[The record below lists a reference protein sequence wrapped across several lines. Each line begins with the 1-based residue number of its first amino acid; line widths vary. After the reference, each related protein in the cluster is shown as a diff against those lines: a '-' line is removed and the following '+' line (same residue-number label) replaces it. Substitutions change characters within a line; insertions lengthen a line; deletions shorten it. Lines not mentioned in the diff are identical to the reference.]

1 MKILKKIT
9 LLINPLFLLTVVMV
23 IFPALL
29 NAQKEAG
36 YSSSNRIFLEHEMA
50 GKIDSLRAS
59 FGQHIHM
66 ENKEFELPLLIA
78 LSHYPSLKDTKI
90 KIVYKNTKIPLSAR
104 PALGNLF
111 RSKANRI
118 YKLIVDRKS
127 LHVRGQ
133 SLNAQVGVFAHEL
146 GHLLFYK
153 EKSNFGIAGF
163 GVNYILSKKYRNKDE
178 RIRDKLV
185 IEHGLGWQLYHF
197 LSLYT
202 HPWEMLPLI
211 EANDYKEQ
219 ELFAFLKEKNDLMS
233 KGLFEEAIKSYTQY
247 LQNHPHHEKLLA
259 VELYTSTLFHATDLS
274 RKKEDEQVEDL
285 AERVIAFA
293 QSATEL
299 FPSSPFAYHLL
310 ARIYFSQENSE
321 KFNEMLI
328 KAKEINSGDR
338 ASTVYLKYLADS
350 EGIL

>member
-9 LLINPLFLLTVVMV
+9 LLISPLFLLIVVMV
-23 IFPALL
+23 IFPTLL
-29 NAQKEAG
+29 NAQKETG
-36 YSSSNRIFLEHEMA
+36 RSSSNRIFLEHEMA
-50 GKIDSLRAS
+50 EKIDSLRAS
-59 FGQHIHM
+59 FGQHVHM

-104 PALGNLF
+104 PAFGNLF
-111 RSKANRI
+111 RSKANRV

-127 LHVRGQ
+127 LHIRGQ

-163 GVNYILSKKYRNKDE
+163 GVNYVLSKKYRNKDE

-185 IEHGLGWQLYHF
+185 IDHGLGWQLYHF

-211 EANDYKEQ
+211 EANDCEEQ

-233 KGLFEEAIKSYTQY
+233 KGIFEEAIKSYTRY
-247 LQNHPHHEKLLA
+247 LQDHPHHETLLA
-259 VELYTSTLFHATDLS
+259 LELYTSTIFHTNALS
-274 RKKEDEQVEDL
+274 REKEDVDVKALTES
-285 AERVIAFA
+285 VIAFA
-293 QSATEL
+293 QDTTEL
-299 FPSSPFAYHLL
+299 FPSSPFVYHLL
-310 ARIYFSQENSE
+310 ATIYFSQKNSE

-328 KAKEINSGDR
+328 KAKAINPDDR
-338 ASTVYLKYLADS
+338 ASTTYLKYLADRK
-350 EGIL
+350 GTL